1 MAKAN
6 PAAKA
11 NPKPNK
17 YSEPGCAYCP
27 PSVQACRQGED
38 EARGPGYCPSKADAE
53 GIAAGLA
60 HYDDPFWHRVAVESA
75 RVEAE
80 GYCKWTRVEEIV
92 EFAKKMGF
100 TKLGIATCISFVDH
114 ANTLS
119 RIFESHGLEVVSA
132 ACKAGGVAKEE
143 IGLKDQEKI
152 RPGGHESL
160 CNSVAQAELLNR
172 AGCQLN
178 VVLGL
183 CVGHDS
189 QFFKFSEGLAT
200 TLIAKDRVLAHNPIG
215 ALALA
220 DTYYSRVW
228 GPDKPEKRPKLPR
241 QGRKG

>member
-1 MAKAN
+1 MAKRN
-6 PAAKA
+6 PTARKNPDAAK
-11 NPKPNK
+11 
-17 YSEPGCAYCP
+17 YTEPGCAYCP
-27 PSVQACRQGED
+27 PAVRACRAADQD
-38 EARGPGYCPSKADAE
+38 RLGPGFCPSKSDAG
-53 GIAAGLA
+53 GIAQGLA
-60 HYDDPFWHRVAVESA
+60 HYEDPFWRRVAVESA

-80 GYCKWTRVEEIV
+80 GYCRWTRVEEIV
-92 EFAKKMGF
+92 AFAKKMGF
-100 TKLGIATCISFVDH
+100 SKLGIASCISFVDH

-119 RIFESHGLEVVSA
+119 RIFESHGLEVVSV
-132 ACKAGGVAKEE
+132 ACKTGGVPKEE
-143 IGLKDQEKI
+143 IGLEDSEKI

-189 QFFKFSEGLAT
+189 QFYKFSEGLAT

-228 GPDKPEKRPKLPR
+228 GPERPEKPPKIPR